1 MKAGYLAFFLLAC
14 QSSGLFGTDIYL
26 QIQRG
31 EKLMIALPDFRA
43 KNNSER
49 DMEAAEELK
58 NVTRSDLL
66 FSRVFNLIE
75 EGPMPAEGKIDF
87 ESWKKNGADI
97 LITANVLNKEPDK
110 LQMIASVY
118 EVETQKPIFQKMY
131 SSNAENSSRIAHEF
145 VADLLYRFT
154 GQKGLSTTKLSFSN
168 NSTGVKEVYLVDF
181 DGTNLKRITTD
192 NSLAI
197 LPRWSP
203 EGKEIIYTSYKRNNP
218 DLYIYSLEN
227 GTNQVFSSRKGLNS
241 SASFSPDGKVLVAT
255 LSHEGYPN
263 LYLLNRKGEIL
274 QRLTHGKFADT
285 SASFSPDG
293 KRIIF
298 VSDRPGW
305 PQIYVIDTDGSNLKR
320 LSDSGYCDSPIWSP
334 QGDKIAYSRGTNKGI
349 HEIVIHDL
357 ISGEIVQITNNQGS
371 NENPTFSPDGQYLA
385 FSSNR
390 NQKREIYIS
399 SLDGSAQKK
408 LMEMAGDSFTPSWG
422 P

>member
-1 MKAGYLAFFLLAC
+1 MKVGLLGFFLLAC
-14 QSSGLFGTDIYL
+14 HTSGLFATELYL

-31 EKLMIALPDFRA
+31 EKLMIGLPDFRA
-43 KNNSER
+43 KNSSET
-49 DMEAAEELK
+49 EKETAEELK

-66 FSRVFNLIE
+66 FSRIFNLIE
-75 EGPMPAEGKIDF
+75 EGPLPLEGKIDF
-87 ESWKKNGADI
+87 ESWGKNGADV
-97 LITANVLNKEPDK
+97 LITANVSSKEPDK
-110 LQMIASVY
+110 IQMIASVY
-118 EVETQKPIFQKMY
+118 EIAAQKPIFQKMY
-131 SSNAENSSRIAHEF
+131 SSNPENSSRIAHEF

-154 GQKGLSTTKLSFSN
+154 GQRGLSATKISFSN
-168 NSTGVKEVYLVDF
+168 NSTGNKEVYLVDF
-181 DGTNLKRITTD
+181 DGTNLKRITED
-192 NSLAI
+192 NSLAM

-203 EGKEIIYTSYKRNNP
+203 DGKEIIYTSYKRHNP

-227 GTNQVFSSRKGLNS
+227 GANQVFSSRKGLNS
-241 SASFSPDGKVLVAT
+241 SASFSPDGKVLAAT

-274 QRLTHGKFADT
+274 SRLTQGKFADT

-334 QGDKIAYSRGTNKGI
+334 QGDKIAYSRGTNKGN
-349 HEIVIHDL
+349 HDIVIHDL
-357 ISGEIVQITNNQGS
+357 ISGEILQITNNQGS
-371 NENPTFSPDGQYLA
+371 NENPSFSPDGQYLV

-390 NQKREIYIS
+390 NKKREIYVS
-399 SLDGSAQKK
+399 TLDGTAQKK

>member
-1 MKAGYLAFFLLAC
+1 MKVGLLGFFFLAC
-14 QSSGLFGTDIYL
+14 HTSGLFATELYL

-31 EKLMIALPDFRA
+31 EKLMIGLPDFRA
-43 KNNSER
+43 KNSSET
-49 DMEAAEELK
+49 EKESAEELK

-66 FSRVFNLIE
+66 FSRIFNLIE
-75 EGPMPAEGKIDF
+75 EGPLPLEGKIDF
-87 ESWKKNGADI
+87 ESWGKNGADV
-97 LITANVLNKEPDK
+97 LITANVSSKEPDK
-110 LQMIASVY
+110 IQMIASVY
-118 EVETQKPIFQKMY
+118 EIAAQKPIFQKMY
-131 SSNAENSSRIAHEF
+131 SSNPENSSRIAHEF

-154 GQKGLSTTKLSFSN
+154 GQRGLSATKISFSN
-168 NSTGVKEVYLVDF
+168 NSTGNKEVYLVDF
-181 DGTNLKRITTD
+181 DGTNLKRITED
-192 NSLAI
+192 NSLAM

-203 EGKEIIYTSYKRNNP
+203 DGKEIIYTSYKRHNP

-241 SASFSPDGKVLVAT
+241 SASFSPDGKVLAAT

-274 QRLTHGKFADT
+274 SRLTQGKFADT

-334 QGDKIAYSRGTNKGI
+334 QGDKIAYSRGTNKGN
-349 HEIVIHDL
+349 HDIVIHDL
-357 ISGEIVQITNNQGS
+357 ISGEILQITNNQGS
-371 NENPTFSPDGQYLA
+371 NENPSFSPDGQYLV

-390 NQKREIYIS
+390 NKKREIYVS
-399 SLDGSAQKK
+399 TLDGTAQKK